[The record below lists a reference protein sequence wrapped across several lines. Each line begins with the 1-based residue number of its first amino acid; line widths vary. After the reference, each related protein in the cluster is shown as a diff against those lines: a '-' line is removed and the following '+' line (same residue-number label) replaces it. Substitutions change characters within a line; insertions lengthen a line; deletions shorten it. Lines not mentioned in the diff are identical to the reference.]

1 MHNAPGFAIL
11 TMGSGDYLGSTVRD
25 LTLAN
30 ALHRRGFKVVIYWM
44 METNQE
50 LADPGI
56 EHRMLC
62 HGTRYHF
69 QRPSEFL
76 DRVLGKL
83 LFLLP
88 KRLRVA
94 SVQKKAGYVDRLLAN
109 LVRSLYASATAD
121 ARLARRLAGMIRDD
135 GVSHLLVSFG
145 TLGPLAQQAKKSHA
159 AFDYLLTFQGDEEFA
174 AHAARIGLRERFGER
189 LNTALLQS
197 PWRAIAVSEDYVH
210 RIVDDIGVSPSRL
223 QVVYNGVELPERGA
237 RPPFSVLK
245 VLFPKLR
252 EGIPIVLYLGRQDT
266 EKGIDLLLYAVRLL
280 AGREQGAPAPLQLVV
295 CGATAKGQSYRQ
307 VLNDMGQHLGL
318 AIHHA
323 GTVTPQMRA
332 ALYAHS
338 HIVVYP
344 SINRE
349 PFGLVVAEAMSHGTP
364 VLVPDYGG
372 VAEVIHDQGLSGGLR
387 FRTWDSGD
395 LARQLG
401 RMLDDSTLYEE
412 LAGNAQTVAARFS
425 VERMTDGVLAHMGL
439 RSMPQGLAEANVSS
453 VTLAAIEASDADP
466 VELAEPAGERG

>member
-1 MHNAPGFAIL
+1 MRNVPSFAIL

-44 METNQE
+44 METNRE

-69 QRPSEFL
+69 QRPSELL
-76 DRVLGKL
+76 DRVLGAA
-83 LFLLP
+83 LFQLP
-88 KRLRVA
+88 KRLRVRA
-94 SVQKKAGYVDRLLAN
+94 VQKRAGYVDRLLAN
-109 LVRSLYASATAD
+109 LVRSLYAGAVPDPA
-121 ARLARRLAGMIRDD
+121 LARRLAGMIAADR
-135 GVSHLLVSFG
+135 VSHLLVSFG
-145 TLGPLAQQAKKSHA
+145 TLGPLALQAKKTHPD
-159 AFDYLLTFQGDEEFA
+159 FDYMLTFQGDEEFA
-174 AHAARIGLRERFGER
+174 AHATRIGLQQRFSER
-189 LNTALLQS
+189 LNAALLKS
-197 PWRAIAVSEDYVH
+197 PWRAIAVSKDYVH
-210 RIVDDIGVSPSRL
+210 RIVQDIGVSPARL
-223 QVVYNGVELPERGA
+223 QVVYNGVELQQPGKM
-237 RPPFSVLK
+237 PPFSVLK
-245 VLFPKLR
+245 GLFPTLR
-252 EGIPIVLYLGRQDT
+252 QDIPIVLYLGRQDT

-280 AGREQGAPAPLQLVV
+280 AGRGEGARAQLQLVV
-295 CGATAKGQSYRQ
+295 CGATAKGQAYRQ
-307 VLNDMGQHLGL
+307 VLADMGQHLGL

-323 GTVTPQMRA
+323 GTVTEQMRD

-349 PFGLVVAEAMSHGTP
+349 PFGLVVAEAMSRGTP

-372 VAEVIHDQGLSGGLR
+372 VAEVIHDQGRSGGLH

-395 LARQLG
+395 LAHQLG
-401 RMLDDSTLYEE
+401 RLLDDRALYTE
-412 LAGNAQTVAARFS
+412 LAANARVVAARFS

-439 RSMPQGLAEANVSS
+439 RPMPSGAGDVDDDSADELDYIAEQVIDRA
-453 VTLAAIEASDADP
+453 
-466 VELAEPAGERG
+466 

>member
-1 MHNAPGFAIL
+1 MNNAPGFAIL

-44 METNQE
+44 METNRE

-69 QRPSEFL
+69 QRPSELL
-76 DRVLGKL
+76 DRVLGAA

-88 KRLRVA
+88 KRLRVRA
-94 SVQKKAGYVDRLLAN
+94 VQKKIGYVDRLLAN
-109 LVRSLYASATAD
+109 LVRSLYAEPEPDPA
-121 ARLARRLAGMIRDD
+121 LAQRLAGMIAAD

-159 AFDYLLTFQGDEEFA
+159 GFDYMLTFQGDEEFA
-174 AHAARIGLRERFGER
+174 AHAARIGLQRRFGER
-189 LNTALLQS
+189 LNAALCQS

-210 RIVDDIGVSPSRL
+210 RIVEDIGVSPERL
-223 QVVYNGVELPERGA
+223 RVVYNGVEMKERGA
-237 RPPFSVLK
+237 KPAFSMIK
-245 VLFPKLR
+245 ALFPKLR
-252 EGIPIVLYLGRQDT
+252 QGIPIVLYLGRQDT

-280 AGREQGAPAPLQLVV
+280 AGREAGMPLPLQLVV

-307 VLNDMGQHLGL
+307 VLTDLGQHLGL

-323 GTVTPQMRA
+323 GTVTPQMRD

-338 HIVVYP
+338 HCVVYP

-372 VAEVIHDQGLSGGLR
+372 VAEVIHDQGRSGGLS

-395 LARQLG
+395 LATQLG
-401 RMLDDSTLYEE
+401 RLMDDNVLHAK
-412 LAGNAQTVAARFS
+412 LAANARIVATRFS

-439 RSMPQGLAEANVSS
+439 RPMPPGV
-453 VTLAAIEASDADP
+453 DD
-466 VELAEPAGERG
+466 VELAEVVGAAEPLVQQS

>member
-1 MHNAPGFAIL
+1 MRNVPSFAIL

-44 METNQE
+44 METNRE

-69 QRPSEFL
+69 QRPSELL
-76 DRVLGKL
+76 DRVLGAA

-88 KRLRVA
+88 KRLRVRA
-94 SVQKKAGYVDRLLAN
+94 VQKRTGYVDRLLAN
-109 LVRSLYASATAD
+109 LVRSLYAGAVPD
-121 ARLARRLAGMIRDD
+121 PVLARRLAGMIATDR
-135 GVSHLLVSFG
+135 VSHLLVSFG
-145 TLGPLAQQAKKSHA
+145 TLGPLALQAQKTHA
-159 AFDYLLTFQGDEEFA
+159 DFDYMLTFQGDEEFA
-174 AHAARIGLRERFGER
+174 AHAARIGLQQRFSER
-189 LNTALLQS
+189 LNLALQKS
-197 PWRAIAVSEDYVH
+197 PWRAIAVSKDYVH
-210 RIVDDIGVSPSRL
+210 RIVQDIGVSPARL
-223 QVVYNGVELPERGA
+223 QVVYNGVELQQRGEM
-237 RPPFSVLK
+237 PPFSVLK
-245 VLFPKLR
+245 GLFPALR
-252 EGIPIVLYLGRQDT
+252 QDIPIVLYLGRQDT

-280 AGREQGAPAPLQLVV
+280 AGHEKGVRAPLQLVV
-295 CGATAKGQSYRQ
+295 CGATAKGQAYRQ
-307 VLNDMGQHLGL
+307 VLADMGQHLGL

-323 GTVTPQMRA
+323 GTVTEQMRD

-349 PFGLVVAEAMSHGTP
+349 PFGLVVAEAMSRGTP

-372 VAEVIHDQGLSGGLR
+372 VAEVIHDQGRSGGLH

-401 RMLDDSTLYEE
+401 RLLDDHALYAE
-412 LAGNAQTVAARFS
+412 LATNARVVAARFS
-425 VERMTDGVLAHMGL
+425 VERMADGVLAHMGL
-439 RSMPQGLAEANVSS
+439 RSVPPGAGDVADDSADELDYIAEQVIDRA
-453 VTLAAIEASDADP
+453 
-466 VELAEPAGERG
+466 